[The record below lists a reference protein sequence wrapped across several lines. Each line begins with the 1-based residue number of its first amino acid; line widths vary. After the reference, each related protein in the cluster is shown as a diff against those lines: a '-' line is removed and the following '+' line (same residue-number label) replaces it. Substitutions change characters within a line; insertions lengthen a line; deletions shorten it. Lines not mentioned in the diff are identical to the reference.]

1 MIDWDVVRAYLADHA
16 WSIAGRVGFLAALV
30 CFGRVVARWIV
41 RAVDRALERHHAD
54 ASLRR
59 FVCDV
64 VNIAQAAA
72 VILVAL
78 DTFGI
83 KTTAV
88 VVVFGAGGLAIG
100 LALQG
105 SLSNFAAGVLLVA
118 LRPYRVADSV
128 MLGKYIGRVEA
139 IRVFHTVV
147 VTPDNRLVAIPN
159 SEVLKQPIENL
170 TALGRRRID
179 LVITVDEVA
188 DLEPLEEMLA
198 LVAAI
203 DPRIEAAPAPVAEL
217 AAVDE
222 RGAKLYLRAWTRADA
237 YSDVVLAELARVRA
251 ALRGRYGKFSA
262 ALAV

>member
-1 MIDWDVVRAYLADHA
+1 MIRAYLADHA
-16 WSIAGRVGFLAALV
+16 VSIALRAGALVMVV
-30 CFGRVVARWIV
+30 CFGRAIARWSK
-41 RAVDRALERHHAD
+41 RAIDRALVRQHAD

-64 VNIAQAAA
+64 VGFAQLAA
-72 VILVAL
+72 VVVVAL
-78 DTFGI
+78 ETLGI
-83 KTTAV
+83 EMAAIA
-88 VVVFGAGGLAIG
+88 VVFGAGGLAIG

-105 SLSNFAAGVLLVA
+105 SLSNFAAGLLLVA

-128 MLGKYIGRVEA
+128 MLGKYVGRVEA

-159 SEVLKQPIENL
+159 GEILRQPIENL
-170 TALGRRRID
+170 TTLGRRRID
-179 LVITVDEVA
+179 LVITVDDVA
-188 DLEPLEEMLA
+188 ELEPLEAMLA

-222 RGAKLYLRAWTRADA
+222 RGAKLYLRAWTRDDA
-237 YSDVVLAELARVRA
+237 YADVVLAELARVRA